1 MLTKGIIKERIL
13 DSNLYRVR
21 IPYFEQAGFKNV
33 EYYDAIVAHEP
44 ALIDSYNVGDVV
56 IIGFEDHE
64 ADKPVII
71 GKLLLNKEES
81 RGYANV
87 ESLNVTTSARLPEN
101 TMIGDI
107 NVYEVLSAL
116 KRGTNNTND
125 AVESLINDGSD
136 ISITNVE

>member
-87 ESLNVTTSARLPEN
+87 ESLNV
-101 TMIGDI
+101 I
-107 NVYEVLSAL
+107 NKISVLSL
-116 KRGTNNTND
+116 CNLFLISSGNT
-125 AVESLINDGSD
+125 
-136 ISITNVE
+136 SIG